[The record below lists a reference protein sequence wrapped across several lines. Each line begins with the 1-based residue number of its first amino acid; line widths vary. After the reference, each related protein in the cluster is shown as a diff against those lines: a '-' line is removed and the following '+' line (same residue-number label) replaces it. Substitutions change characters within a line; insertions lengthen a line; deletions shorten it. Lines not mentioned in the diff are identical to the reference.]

1 MPAKFPCQNS
11 RPEMFCKK
19 GVLRN
24 FETFTEIHLYQGL
37 SFNKVPGLRH
47 EPQPEN
53 EGFPL

>member
-24 FETFTEIHLYQGL
+24 FETFTEIHLCQGL